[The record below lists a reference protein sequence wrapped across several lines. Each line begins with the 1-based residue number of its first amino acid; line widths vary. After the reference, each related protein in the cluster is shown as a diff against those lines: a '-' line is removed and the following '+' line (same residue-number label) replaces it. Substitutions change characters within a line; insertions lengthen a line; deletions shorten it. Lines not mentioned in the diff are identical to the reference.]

1 MATVE
6 RTSGGDVAR
15 ADQLQARVSD
25 LTERMLAA
33 IRERDPYTQADI
45 RLERAWVEMQL
56 RDLYGPWSRAGDRYG
71 AWMRQDIRI
80 ARTLADTLA
89 LKFGDSGIPARLLQP
104 YPALQRVE
112 AW

>member
-6 RTSGGDVAR
+6 RIGPGNVAA
-15 ADQLQARVSD
+15 ADQLKAKVSE
-25 LTERMLAA
+25 LTERMMAA
-33 IRERDPYTQADI
+33 IKARDPYTQADI

-71 AWMRQDIRI
+71 AWMRDDVRI

-89 LKFGDSGIPARLLQP
+89 LKLGDSGIPARLLQP
-104 YPALQRVE
+104 YPALEWVV